1 MGKDFRVGVWL
12 SNRHRLLADHTNL
25 GWVLE
30 GEPPSHP
37 SLQEGCVLTEGL
49 SAGELPWEKQQ
60 AGLQMRDREVLCVP
74 GGFNQ
79 GEQRWLQIVMY
90 TSS

>member
-1 MGKDFRVGVWL
+1 MGKDFRVAVWL

-25 GWVLE
+25 AWVLE

-60 AGLQMRDREVLCVP
+60 AELQMRDMEVLSVL

-79 GEQRWLQIVMY
+79 GVERWRQIVMD